1 MVCQFDCLSVCLSA
15 CLTDC
20 LSDCLTVCLSDG
32 LTACLPVRRPVCS
45 VSDVCQSECLS
56 TFQSVCHLPTDM
68 YMYVHV
74 CTCMYMCVWVHT
86 CVCVC
91 VCVCACA
98 RRSPLQRGPSYF
110 NRFRLQHDPCR
121 ESDHETCFP
130 SLQIRHFPS
139 VDRVSASPPS
149 VIPVLGATV

>member
-91 VCVCACA
+91 VCVCACVRVRGA
-98 RRSPLQRGPSYF
+98 RHYNGARAISIDSVC
-110 NRFRLQHDPCR
+110 NM
-121 ESDHETCFP
+121 
-130 SLQIRHFPS
+130 IRAERATMKHVFLHY
-139 VDRVSASPPS
+139 RS
-149 VIPVLGATV
+149 VISRL